1 MKLKPK
7 NADGTNFELV
17 GDFMEAFGQTVEI
30 DPTWPDFNTRDLRLE
45 LISEEFSEL
54 CQAMEDRDMV
64 QIADALT
71 DLLYVVYGA
80 GHSFGIDLDECFQ
93 EVHSS
98 NMSKLGPNGKPIHRE
113 DGKVMKGPGYFEPDL
128 EGILGAQ

>member
-1 MKLKPK
+1 MKINPH
-7 NADGTNFELV
+7 ADVSNFELV
-17 GDFMEAFGQTVEI
+17 GDFMEAFGQKVEV
-30 DPTWPDFNTRDLRLE
+30 DPTWPDFNTRELRLE
-45 LISEEFSEL
+45 LIQEELDEL
-54 CQAMEDRDMV
+54 AQAVDDRDMI

-80 GHSFGIDLDECFQ
+80 GHAFGIDLDECFQ

-113 DGKVMKGPGYFEPDL
+113 DGKVMKGPGFFEPDL
-128 EGILGAQ
+128 ENILGAL

>member
-1 MKLKPK
+1 MKINPH
-7 NADGTNFELV
+7 ADVSNFELV
-17 GDFMEAFGQTVEI
+17 GDFMEAFGQKVEV
-30 DPTWPDFNTRDLRLE
+30 DPTWPDFNTRELRLE
-45 LISEEFSEL
+45 LIQEELDEL
-54 CQAMEDRDMV
+54 AQAVDDRDMI

-80 GHSFGIDLDECFQ
+80 GHAFGIDLDECFQ

-98 NMSKLGPNGKPIHRE
+98 NMSKLGENGRPIHRE

-128 EGILGAQ
+128 EAILGAL

>member
-1 MKLKPK
+1 MKLNPH
-7 NADGTNFELV
+7 ADVSNFELV
-17 GDFMEAFGQTVEI
+17 GDFMEAFGQKVELE
-30 DPTWPDFNTRDLRLE
+30 PTWPDFNTRELRLDLIQEE
-45 LISEEFSEL
+45 LDEL
-54 CQAMEDRDMV
+54 AQAMEDRDMV

-80 GHSFGIDLDECFQ
+80 GHAFGIDLDECFA
-93 EVHSS
+93 EVHRS

-128 EGILGAQ
+128 EGVLGAL

>member
-1 MKLKPK
+1 MKTKQ
-7 NADGTNFELV
+7 NGEGTNFELV
-17 GDFMEAFGQTVEI
+17 GDFMEAFGQDVQFE
-30 DPTWPDFNTRDLRLE
+30 PTWPDFNTRELRLDLIQEE
-45 LISEEFSEL
+45 LDEL
-54 CQAMEDRDMV
+54 AQAMEDRDMV

-80 GHSFGIDLDECFQ
+80 GHSFGIDLDECFR

-113 DGKVMKGPGYFEPDL
+113 DGKVMKGPGYYEPDL
-128 EGILGAQ
+128 ESILGAL

>member
-1 MKLKPK
+1 MKTKQ
-7 NADGTNFELV
+7 NGEGTNFELV
-17 GDFMEAFGQTVEI
+17 GDFMEAFGQDVQLE
-30 DPTWPDFNTRDLRLE
+30 PTWPDFNTRELRLE
-45 LISEEFSEL
+45 LIQEELDEL
-54 CQAMEDRDMV
+54 SDAVADRDMV

-80 GHSFGIDLDECFQ
+80 GHAFGIDLDECFQ

-113 DGKVMKGPGYFEPDL
+113 DGKVMKGPGFFEPDL
-128 EGILGAQ
+128 ENILGAL